1 MASRR
6 SRASRRRI
14 NSGLLRSSYLFG
26 IGRWKFHKSA
36 HSLTRSE
43 CCYRGYPRPARAC
56 ARAPQGPQKRRC
68 SAENWEPGGAAFHFL
83 KTHHALPATSFRRQ
97 CLHGRD
103 GHATLALARFGRLGG
118 RPSSFLCT
126 SRFLKLWILSRGIGE
141 AIFGIFE
148 ALFDLLPG
156 ELFGVSIGE
165 EVV

>member
-26 IGRWKFHKSA
+26 IGKWKFNKNA
-36 HSLTRSE
+36 HSLARSE
-43 CCYRGYPRPARAC
+43 CCYRRNPGPARAH
-56 ARAPQGPQKRRC
+56 ASAPRNPQKRRC
-68 SAENWEPGGAAFHFL
+68 SAENWEPDGVASHFL
-83 KTHHALPATSFRRQ
+83 KTHHALPATTFRRQ

-103 GHATLALARFGRLGG
+103 GHAPLALARFGRRRG
-118 RPSSFLCT
+118 RPSRFLCT
-126 SRFLKLWILSRGIGE
+126 SGFLKLWILSRGIGE